1 MVVDNNNNEN
11 SGTPGMTAADLG
23 MFDIRHLSDA
33 QLAQLGVSQIAY
45 VRPVIVNGAPAFAIH
60 AADGT
65 PMAVASERELAVA
78 AIRQHEMIPAL
89 VH

>member
-1 MVVDNNNNEN
+1 
-11 SGTPGMTAADLG
+11 MTFNDRTAPADETTDEAEAPTLL
-23 MFDIRHLSDA
+23 DIRHLTVP

-45 VRPVIVNGAPAFAIH
+45 VKPVVFNGTPAFAIH

-65 PMAVASERELAVA
+65 PMAVTGERDVALA
-78 AIRQHEMIPAL
+78 AIRQHEMVAAL